1 MTQRAALVLAA
12 AFVVVAAAACGSGST
27 PSAQPANSQAVSDS
41 DFAHIPGQLP
51 AQPPGVPGAAMAPV
65 GACVSLTGRS
75 TSASLKLVDCSSP
88 SNGYMV
94 VQRVAT
100 PEQCVRDVDQKFYMN
115 LEEGQFTAC
124 LDYAWRP
131 DDCLSIAKLTASR
144 VACDDKSIENRE
156 KPIRVIL
163 NSVSASDCPSG
174 GFPHPERRFTIC
186 TETQR

>member
-1 MTQRAALVLAA
+1 
-12 AFVVVAAAACGSGST
+12 
-27 PSAQPANSQAVSDS
+27 
-41 DFAHIPGQLP
+41 
-51 AQPPGVPGAAMAPV
+51 
-65 GACVSLTGRS
+65 
-75 TSASLKLVDCSSP
+75 
-88 SNGYMV
+88 MV

-124 LDYAWRP
+124 LDYAWRA

>member
-1 MTQRAALVLAA
+1 MSRRATLAGTA
-12 AFVVVAAAACGSGST
+12 VFVIVSAAACSSGGAPAT
-27 PSAQPANSQAVSDS
+27 QPATTAGVNDL
-41 DFAHIPGQLP
+41 DFAHIPGQMP
-51 AQPPGVPGAAMAPV
+51 AQPPGVPGAAVAPV

-75 TSASLKLVDCSSP
+75 TSASLKIVDCESP
-88 SNGYMV
+88 SNGYTV

-124 LDYAWRP
+124 LDYAWGP

-144 VACDDKSIENRE
+144 AACDDKSIANRE
-156 KPIRVIL
+156 KPVGVIL
-163 NSVSASDCPSG
+163 NSVSARDCPSG

-186 TETQR
+186 TETQN